1 MVFVHAG
8 FAGYT
13 AYAPSKYAL
22 RGLADCLRNEVLPSA
37 LMMTVTSGLCCTDMT
52 VHIVFVQCLLHPL
65 PVSSSAVRHSAEDNS
80 KKHGYATASDGVPAH
95 GYRSSCQVYILMQTQ
110 GSGVNVSIGF
120 PADMDTECYKQES
133 LIKVASTVAPAD
145 T

>member
-1 MVFVHAG
+1 MHAG

-37 LMMTVTSGLCCTDMT
+37 LMMTVFSGLCCTDMT
-52 VHIVFVQCLLHPL
+52 VHIVLNKCLPQPL
-65 PVSSSAVRHSAEDNS
+65 PVFSTAVRHSTEDNS
-80 KKHGYATASDGVPAH
+80 KRHRYATASDGVYAH
-95 GYRSSCQVYILMQTQ
+95 GYRSSCQDILMQTQ
-110 GSGVNVSIGF
+110 GSGVSVSIGF